1 MTLILAVLTDEYVAL
16 ASDRRVTE
24 RRDMRIT
31 RQEDTDTKTFNI
43 CGHFLMGFTGLARID
58 GHRIER
64 WVVDVLAGVDTKDYF
79 EVLREEIDSAFH
91 RLGYAGLIPHAFL
104 AVGFARVRP
113 TDDLRPLSIVISNSL
128 DQENRFSSGALG
140 SDFKIHAEPLGNRRQ
155 QVLAVG
161 WPVSD
166 DDMATLD
173 YRVRIAARGEP
184 TNPAL
189 SLAPLVLALRA
200 TADRSQDHVG
210 HSVLYASLPRKAVP
224 APYVSAG
231 KPDARNQPISLFLP
245 QRVRSAR
252 PSDIYAPA
260 IVCPELSMIGLQI
273 STQGPIGPTEGY

>member
-24 RRDMRIT
+24 RRGTRIT

-64 WVVDVLAGVDTKDYF
+64 WVVDVLAGVDAKDYF
-79 EVLREEIDSAFH
+79 KALRGEIDSAFR
-91 RLGYAGLIPHAFL
+91 RLGHAGLIPHAFL
-104 AVGFARVRP
+104 AVGFAGVRSAG
-113 TDDLRPLSIVISNSL
+113 DLRPLSIVISNSL
-128 DQENRFSSGALG
+128 DEQGRFSPTALG
-140 SDFKIHAEPLGNRRQ
+140 SNFKIHSEPLGNRRQ
-155 QVLAVG
+155 QVLTVG
-161 WPVSD
+161 WPVRD
-166 DDMATLD
+166 DDVATLD
-173 YRVRIAARGEP
+173 YRVRVAARGEP
-184 TNPAL
+184 KNPAL

-200 TADRSQDHVG
+200 TADRSRDHVG
-210 HSVLYASLPRKAVP
+210 HSVLYASLPRKTVP

-231 KPDARNQPISLFLP
+231 KLDARNQPTSLFLP

-252 PSDIYAPA
+252 AADIYMPA

-273 STQGPIGPTEGY
+273 SAQGPIGPTEGF